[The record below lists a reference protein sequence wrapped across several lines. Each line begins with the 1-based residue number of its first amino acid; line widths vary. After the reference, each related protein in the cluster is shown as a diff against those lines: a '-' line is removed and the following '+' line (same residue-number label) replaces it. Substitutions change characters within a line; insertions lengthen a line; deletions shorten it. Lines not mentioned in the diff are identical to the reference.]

1 MAPKPAL
8 QLPKGSMHRGLLG
21 RASRAML
28 FGSSGAGVQEVLSY
42 SLGGVPLVHCRS
54 EPSKPLS
61 TYLW

>member
-21 RASRAML
+21 RAML
-28 FGSSGAGVQEVLSY
+28 FGSSAAGVQEVLSY

>member
-8 QLPKGSMHRGLLG
+8 QLPKGPMHRGLLG
-21 RASRAML
+21 RAML

-42 SLGGVPLVHCRS
+42 SLGCVPLVHCRS